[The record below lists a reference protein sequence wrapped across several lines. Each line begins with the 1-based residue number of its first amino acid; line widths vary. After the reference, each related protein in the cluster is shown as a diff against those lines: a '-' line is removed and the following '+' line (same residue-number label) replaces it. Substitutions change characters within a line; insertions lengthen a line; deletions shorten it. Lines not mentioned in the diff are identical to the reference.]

1 MVKNANTEKNLA
13 FLSGL
18 YTRVARQ
25 VGVHPSYVSRVARG
39 ERRSERISRAVAEEL
54 ARFVQPESA
63 AGETQDQSTAGLAEL
78 RRRLIRKLKTN
89 PRLMKMSAVIID
101 QEHWSRSGQSARV
114 SRANLQA
121 RIAVNALLIAAS
133 VEQFHRLSSR
143 LEDFDHVLS
152 LTDADGVVLYSYG
165 TTGMVR
171 QQGRVPGANWSKDY
185 MGPSAAARAI
195 AASVPLVIVGPPD
208 PDGKLLTV
216 RMGCPVRLSDRRV
229 AGVIVLTMDLAR
241 TRAEHL
247 IDICKMSK
255 RICRVVEQERKN
267 PERSGARSSSMQV
280 QPFEEAELHL
290 ARVMSMPEID
300 QTTRTHLATV
310 LAELEGKRREVML
323 GAHSRKS
330 GRSGNAKAQ
339 GV

>member
-1 MVKNANTEKNLA
+1 MVKNGTAEKNLA

-39 ERRSERISRAVAEEL
+39 ERRSERISRAIAAEL
-54 ARFVQPESA
+54 AQFVPPINENA
-63 AGETQDQSTAGLAEL
+63 AVTEKAGDGLQEL
-78 RRRLIRKLKTN
+78 RRRLIRKLKSN
-89 PRLMKMSAVIID
+89 PRLHKMSAMVID
-101 QEHWSRSGQSARV
+101 QEHWERSGQAARV
-114 SRANLQA
+114 SRTSLQS
-121 RIAVNALLIAAS
+121 RIASNALLIAAS

-152 LTDADGVVLYSYG
+152 LTDGDGIVLYSYG

-171 QQGRVPGANWSKDY
+171 KQGRVPGANWSKDY

-195 AASVPLVIVGPPD
+195 AAGVPLIIVGPPNAQE
-208 PDGKLLTV
+208 KLLTV
-216 RMGCPVRLSDRRV
+216 RMGCPIRLSDRRI
-229 AGVIVLTMDLAR
+229 AGVVILTMDLVR
-241 TRAEHL
+241 TRPEHL
-247 IDICKMSK
+247 IDICKVSK
-255 RICRVVEQERKN
+255 RICEVMERERKN
-267 PERSGARSSSMQV
+267 PQRSTSRSSSSRV

-300 QTTRTHLATV
+300 QRTRTHLATL
-310 LAELEGKRREVML
+310 LAELEGRRREVL
-323 GAHSRKS
+323 LNGENRRPSR
-330 GRSGNAKAQ
+330 RGNARAQ